1 MVSSWVAIPDLSNI
15 LPININKG
23 TAISVSLVNIEKIL
37 FGIGAIKNVG
47 FEAMSNIVENRKR
60 NGKFVDIYDFAKRVP
75 LKKVGKRPLE
85 MSINSGAFVDFK
97 SENTGIL
104 ENLEELI
111 LYSAACHDEEESS
124 QVNLFSN
131 SIETIK
137 KPEFKTMNA
146 ISRSLRAKEIYDV
159 TGIYFI
165 SPFNYEAHFYESL
178 GIKEFSTLSKTT
190 SDFQSIMT
198 AGFITDINLKT
209 TNNGKQYFLVSLI
222 DHRVKTFDVF
232 IFPDRLTA
240 LTADIEVGTF
250 VLLVIEKVKDQN
262 GHSRVNVKSVRN
274 LEKFIGDRKRKQYR
288 FVISTKCKVSRISS
302 LLKGALMNKT
312 SNEGNVSITVQDEE
326 SQEKTNIS
334 LPYFYDI
341 SSEVIENIKAV
352 EGVFE
357 IQAV

>member
-1 MVSSWVAIPDLSNI
+1 M
-15 LPININKG
+15 
-23 TAISVSLVNIEKIL
+23 
-37 FGIGAIKNVG
+37 
-47 FEAMSNIVENRKR
+47 
-60 NGKFVDIYDFAKRVP
+60 
-75 LKKVGKRPLE
+75 
-85 MSINSGAFVDFK
+85 
-97 SENTGIL
+97 
-104 ENLEELI
+104 
-111 LYSAACHDEEESS
+111 
-124 QVNLFSN
+124 
-131 SIETIK
+131 
-137 KPEFKTMNA
+137 
-146 ISRSLRAKEIYDV
+146 
-159 TGIYFI
+159 
-165 SPFNYEAHFYESL
+165 
-178 GIKEFSTLSKTT
+178 
-190 SDFQSIMT
+190 
-198 AGFITDINLKT
+198 
-209 TNNGKQYFLVSLI
+209 VSLI

-341 SSEVIENIKAV
+341 SSEMIENIKAV

-357 IQAV
+357 IQAE